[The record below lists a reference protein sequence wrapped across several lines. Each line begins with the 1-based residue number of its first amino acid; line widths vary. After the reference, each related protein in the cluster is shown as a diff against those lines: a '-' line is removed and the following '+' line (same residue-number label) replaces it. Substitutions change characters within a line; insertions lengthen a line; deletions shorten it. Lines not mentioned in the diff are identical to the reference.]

1 VWVPR
6 TCLSPTPSPALTA
19 WVALILLHVQTGEVQ
34 LRGQFPTWR
43 KDEHRM
49 SDVLKFVKQLFFL
62 RDFGC
67 DRSLALNPAALD
79 W

>member
-1 VWVPR
+1 
-6 TCLSPTPSPALTA
+6 
-19 WVALILLHVQTGEVQ
+19 VQTGEVQ